1 MLWRRHRL
9 SLPDSSV
16 PRITVV
22 GLGPAGPELLTAET
36 VFLLSEDVP
45 VWLRT
50 SRHPAADEL
59 PVSGSFD
66 DLYET
71 HDSFDEVYRA
81 IVERL
86 VELAVAHD
94 HVVYAVPGSPNVAE
108 HTVELLRTET
118 RVEVDVRPAMG
129 FTDLC
134 WNALG
139 IDPMAEAVTIVDA
152 HRIAADTAGRLGPML
167 VTQVHSADVL
177 DEVIFTLDDVAPETV
192 TILKGLGTTDEQ
204 VETVEWAALA
214 STLVP
219 DHLTSLWLPRLAEPV
234 AASFVKFDELVRR
247 LRDECPWD
255 GEQTH
260 ESLRPYLL
268 EESYE
273 VLEAIDAVTAEHPDA
288 YVDLEEELGDLL
300 FQVFFHSRLAA
311 EQGRFTVADVAQGIH
326 DKLYERHP
334 HVFGDADATET
345 VANWEAAKQVEKD
358 RDSVMDGIPP
368 ALPALMHALKT
379 QKRAASIG
387 FSGPDLD
394 WALQDVAD
402 ELAEVTAEPSAH
414 EVGDLL
420 YAAVQ
425 VARMLDVNP
434 EFALREASTR
444 FAERF
449 RIVESGAESDGATL
463 ADETHEELQQR
474 WQQAKSQ
481 LGNFSASD
489 SE

>member
-1 MLWRRHRL
+1 MTHPECR
-9 SLPDSSV
+9 V
-16 PRITVV
+16 TVV

-36 VFLLSEDVP
+36 VLLLSEDLP

-50 SRHPAADEL
+50 ARHPAATEL

-66 DLYET
+66 DLYEAHET
-71 HDSFDEVYRA
+71 FDEVYRA

-86 VELAVAHD
+86 VELAQTHG

-108 HTVELLRTET
+108 HTVELLRKEE
-118 RVEVDVRPAMG
+118 RVDVDVRPAMG

-152 HRIAADTAGRLGPML
+152 HRIAEDTAGRLGPML
-167 VTQVHSADVL
+167 VTQVHSVEVL
-177 DEVIFTLDDVAPETV
+177 DDVIFTLDDVAPETV
-192 TILKGLGTTDEQ
+192 TILKGLGTADAH
-204 VETVEWAALA
+204 VETVAWAELGA
-214 STLVP
+214 SVTP

-234 AASFVKFDELVRR
+234 AASFVKFEELVRR

-273 VLEAIDAVTAEHPDA
+273 VLEAIDAVTAGNDDA
-288 YVDLEEELGDLL
+288 YVGLEEELGDLL

-311 EQGRFTVADVAQGIH
+311 EEGQFTVADVAQGVH
-326 DKLYERHP
+326 DKLHDRHP
-334 HVFGDADATET
+334 HVFGDADAAET
-345 VANWEAAKQVEKD
+345 VANWETAKRVEKE

-368 ALPALMHALKT
+368 ALPALMHAMKT
-379 QKRAASIG
+379 QKRAASVG

-394 WALQDVAD
+394 WALADVAD
-402 ELAEVTAEPSAH
+402 ELAEVTADPSAH

-444 FAERF
+444 FADRF
-449 RIVESGAESDGATL
+449 RIVESTATSEGVTL
-463 ADETHEELQQR
+463 ADESHQQLQQR
-474 WQQAKSQ
+474 WQQAKSH
-481 LGNFSASD
+481 LANFAKSD
-489 SE
+489 SQSGPYR